1 MVKSLSTSR
10 LGSGRYTGRMSNLP
24 ATIKGFAI
32 RYKWLLIAFV
42 AGFLVFGGLSG
53 VLMAS
58 DAVSKPYGTELGM
71 ALDIAES
78 ALRSGLMGGVAALIL
93 SAVVRLLAL
102 GLKKLFK

>member
-1 MVKSLSTSR
+1 
-10 LGSGRYTGRMSNLP
+10 MSDRP

-32 RYKWLLIAFV
+32 RYKWLLIAF
-42 AGFLVFGGLSG
+42 ATGFVIAGGLGG

-71 ALDIAES
+71 TLDVAES
-78 ALRSGLMGGVAALIL
+78 ILRNGFLGGAAALLLVTIGLMV
-93 SAVVRLLAL
+93 AL